1 MSQNLSPYIESGI
14 LELYAL
20 NDLPDDE
27 KLGVERM
34 LAMYPELRQELYAIE
49 LALENYAVSRGIK
62 PPEHVETRLVGSLLN
77 FDFPLIDP
85 FSDYR
90 NWLPLI
96 QSFGE
101 LPLAEDGRHLKML
114 RCDEKVTQML
124 IVSTT
129 DIEEETHVDE
139 HESFLIVAGECKCTI
154 GNKVRLMGA
163 GDYMEIPLH
172 ELHDVTLVSEQVVAI
187 LQRVKV

>member
-1 MSQNLSPYIESGI
+1 MSPNLRPYIESGI

-20 NDLPDDE
+20 NDLPEDE

-34 LAMYPELRQELYAIE
+34 IAMYPELRQELHAIE
-49 LALENYAVSRGIK
+49 LALENYATSRGVK
-62 PPEHVETRLVGSLLN
+62 PPEHLEARIVGSLLN
-77 FDFPLIDP
+77 FDLPLINQ

-96 QSFGE
+96 RSFGE
-101 LPLAEDGRHLKML
+101 LPLAQDGRHLKVL
-114 RCDEKVTQML
+114 RSDEKVTQML

-139 HESFLIVAGECKCTI
+139 HESFLIIEGECKCTI
-154 GNKVRLMGA
+154 GHKVRLMGA

-172 ELHDVTLVSEQVVAI
+172 ELHNVTLVSKQVVAI
-187 LQRVKV
+187 LQRIKV